1 MRDPRAADILRAKA
15 KAASQGDVTGV
26 AMLGPLLVAFYPL
39 CERFAW
45 FLDGQ
50 PVNKKDA
57 VQWLISP
64 SDTKN

>member
-1 MRDPRAADILRAKA
+1 MRDPRAADILRDKA

-26 AMLGPLLVAFYPL
+26 AMFGPLVVAFYPL

-50 PVNKKDA
+50 PINKRDA
-57 VQWLISP
+57 MTWLVKP
-64 SDTKN
+64 RD